1 MSKVIQIILSA
12 KEIRKNTDNYYLRRI
27 LDTLI
32 EYDEHIDF
40 YMTHGIINP
49 YSELYML
56 FYVLKFIIEDGF
68 DIDTFKLFEKTT
80 ENLFIF
86 LSDKKGE
93 AFDIL
98 YENDNKIIVFA
109 EIDNELVE
117 CENIA
122 QAVILDNRFEGE
134 WNNFYWSIE
143 SSEIIKKYSI
153 RTNQVKLV
161 TSLQLVH
168 GSNCPYAL
176 LESEEQWISSLEKRS
191 VEVMSKRELEMMMII
206 LATMLFLYQKF
217 MLNACKP
224 KNYRLEAEAQWI
236 KII

>member
-1 MSKVIQIILSA
+1 MSKVRQIILSA

-40 YMTHGIINP
+40 YITHSIINP

-68 DIDTFKLFEKTT
+68 DIDTFKLFEKPT

-98 YENDNKIIVFA
+98 
-109 EIDNELVE
+109 
-117 CENIA
+117 
-122 QAVILDNRFEGE
+122 
-134 WNNFYWSIE
+134 
-143 SSEIIKKYSI
+143 
-153 RTNQVKLV
+153 
-161 TSLQLVH
+161 
-168 GSNCPYAL
+168 
-176 LESEEQWISSLEKRS
+176 
-191 VEVMSKRELEMMMII
+191 
-206 LATMLFLYQKF
+206 
-217 MLNACKP
+217 
-224 KNYRLEAEAQWI
+224 
-236 KII
+236 

>member
-1 MSKVIQIILSA
+1 MSKVRQIILSA

-27 LDTLI
+27 
-32 EYDEHIDF
+32 
-40 YMTHGIINP
+40 INP

-56 FYVLKFIIEDGF
+56 FSVLKFIIDDGF

-134 WNNFYWSIE
+134 WNNFYWSRE

-176 LESEEQWISSLEKRS
+176 LESEE
-191 VEVMSKRELEMMMII
+191 
-206 LATMLFLYQKF
+206 
-217 MLNACKP
+217 
-224 KNYRLEAEAQWI
+224 
-236 KII
+236 

>member
-1 MSKVIQIILSA
+1 MSKVRQIILSA

-40 YMTHGIINP
+40 YITHSIINP

-134 WNNFYWSIE
+134 WNNFYWSRE

-176 LESEEQWISSLEKRS
+176 LESEE
-191 VEVMSKRELEMMMII
+191 
-206 LATMLFLYQKF
+206 
-217 MLNACKP
+217 
-224 KNYRLEAEAQWI
+224 
-236 KII
+236 

>member
-1 MSKVIQIILSA
+1 MSKVRQIILSA

-40 YMTHGIINP
+40 YITH
-49 YSELYML
+49 S
-56 FYVLKFIIEDGF
+56 IIEDGF

-134 WNNFYWSIE
+134 
-143 SSEIIKKYSI
+143 
-153 RTNQVKLV
+153 
-161 TSLQLVH
+161 
-168 GSNCPYAL
+168 
-176 LESEEQWISSLEKRS
+176 
-191 VEVMSKRELEMMMII
+191 
-206 LATMLFLYQKF
+206 
-217 MLNACKP
+217 
-224 KNYRLEAEAQWI
+224 
-236 KII
+236 